1 VRYLCHNSQGT
12 AQIIAHQEKP
22 GVSTSRQCAFCQAP
36 LSRPDARFCT
46 KCGRQQPP
54 EGQLPVGAVL
64 NPPRK
69 ADAPTV
75 IGLPAATPPPATTM
89 LPPAGGTTMGVEALL
104 QINDGTTQNEVK
116 LGPLPMSLGRANDND
131 IVLASRFVSGHH
143 ARLEPEGNA
152 HRIIDVGSTNGL
164 LYEGKRIERRSLVDG
179 DVLRIGDPAT
189 GNFVTLTYR
198 NSGASRTPQ
207 AGQIARSYRLDP
219 NDTQITIGRAG
230 CDINLENPQVSRF
243 HCQIDRASTGQH
255 VLRDAGSTNGTFVNG
270 QRASQHALASGDVIQ
285 LGAFKLVYTGT
296 SLDEYD
302 QRGALRIDARAL
314 RRVVGQGKQQ
324 RTILHEVSLSIAP
337 REFVAIVGG
346 SGTGKSTLMKA
357 LCGYAPANSGTV
369 LINGDDFYVNFNA
382 YRGLLGYVPQDDII
396 HRGLPVGRALGYA
409 ARLRLPADTAPS
421 EIAGRVSRVLDDV
434 EMAPHRQTMV
444 ESLSGGQR
452 KRVSIGAELL
462 ADPSLFYLDEPTSGL
477 DPGLEKKMM
486 YTLRRLADSG
496 RTVLLVTH
504 ATANITQC
512 DHVIFM
518 AGGRAVFFGPPREA
532 LSFFNVTSGDFADI
546 YTKLDGPADPQSPLV
561 QRELK
566 AEYDALSKG
575 DAQSTP
581 TLAQGASSR
590 SAPTLAQL
598 WEAKYRNSPYYTR
611 YVTDRLAAVPQGPLG
626 GGTQLPTQA
635 GGRQPRISAASQFL
649 ILARRYIDLTLG
661 DRRNLWILFLQ
672 APIIGILL
680 LLVARADALLG
691 AQAAGLLQRGEA
703 KKVLFMLAT
712 VSVWFGIINAAREIA
727 KEQPIYRR
735 ERLVNLRIAAY
746 LGSKV
751 LVLGA
756 LVLLQTIVLLGIV
769 FAGVGFPTDTGVVML
784 PLLEVFVTLF
794 LTALAG
800 VGMGL
805 AISSFSATPDRA
817 ISLVPLALI
826 PQIIFA
832 GLIFKIQGLATPL
845 SWLTIS
851 RWSMLMPNP
860 NRLCNLPNTNDSGG
874 LPAGCS
880 PGFLESEAAYTHEPG
895 QLLFRWGI
903 LIIYTLV
910 CLLVAGWL
918 LKRRDREV

>member
-1 VRYLCHNSQGT
+1 
-12 AQIIAHQEKP
+12 
-22 GVSTSRQCAFCQAP
+22 VSTPRQCVYCQAP

-46 KCGRQQPP
+46 KCGRQQPT
-54 EGQLPVGAVL
+54 EGQLAPGAVL

-75 IGLPAATPPPATTM
+75 IGMPAPTPPPATTM
-89 LPPAGGTTMGVEALL
+89 LPPGGTTTGVEALL
-104 QINDGTTQNEVK
+104 QIDDGTSQNEIK
-116 LGPLPMSLGRANDND
+116 LGLLPMRMGRASDND
-131 IVLASRFVSGHH
+131 IVLASRFVSGYH
-143 ARLEPEGNA
+143 ARIEPEGNA
-152 HRIIDVGSTNGL
+152 HRIIDIGSTNGL
-164 LYEGKRIERRSLVDG
+164 LHEGKRVERRSLVDG
-179 DVLRIGDPAT
+179 DVLRIGDPVT

-198 NSGASRTPQ
+198 NSSASRTPQ

-219 NDTQITIGRAG
+219 NDAQITIGRSG
-230 CDINLENPQVSRF
+230 CDITLDNPQVSRF
-243 HCQIDRASTGQH
+243 HCQIDRISPTQH

-270 QRASQHALASGDVIQ
+270 QRVSQHPLASGDVIQ
-285 LGAFKLVYTGT
+285 IGAFKLVYTGT

-302 QRGALRIDARAL
+302 QRGALRIDARGL
-314 RRVVGQGKQQ
+314 QRIVGQGRQR
-324 RTILHEVSLSIAP
+324 RTILHDVSLSIEP

-357 LCGYAPANSGTV
+357 LCGYAPADKGTV
-369 LINGDDFYVNFNA
+369 LINGDDFYVNFDA
-382 YRGLLGYVPQDDII
+382 YRGVLGYVPQDDII

-409 ARLRLPADTAPS
+409 ARLRLPADTGPS
-421 EIAGRVSRVLDDV
+421 EIGARVGRVLDDV
-434 EMAPHRQTMV
+434 EMTDHRQTMV

-518 AGGRAVFFGPPREA
+518 AGGRVVFFGPPREA
-532 LSFFNVTSGDFADI
+532 LTFFNVTSGDFADI
-546 YTKLDGPADPQSPLV
+546 YTRLDGLADPNDPLV

-566 AEYDALSKG
+566 AEYDALTAQ
-575 DAQSTP
+575 DAQLKTQNAKP
-581 TLAQGASSR
+581 K
-590 SAPTLAQL
+590 TLAQL
-598 WEAKYRNSPYYTR
+598 WEMKYQASPYYAR
-611 YVTDRLAAVPQGPLG
+611 YVTDRLAEAPQGPPG
-626 GGTQLPTQA
+626 GGTSAPTSA

-649 ILARRYIDLTLG
+649 ILTRRYIDLTLG
-661 DRRNLWILFLQ
+661 DRRNLWILLLQ
-672 APIIGILL
+672 APIIAALL
-680 LLVARADALLG
+680 LLVARADALIG
-691 AQAAGLLQRGEA
+691 AQAVGLIQRGEA
-703 KKVLFMLAT
+703 KKLLFMLAT

-746 LGSKV
+746 LGSKMF
-751 LVLGA
+751 VLGL
-756 LVLLQTIVLLGIV
+756 LVLLQTIVLLGMIFV
-769 FAGVGFPTDTGVVML
+769 GVGFPADTGV
-784 PLLEVFVTLF
+784 LLMPIAEVFVTLL
-794 LTALAG
+794 LTAFAG

-817 ISLVPLALI
+817 ISIVPLALI

-832 GLIFKIQGLATPL
+832 GLIFKIEGLAAPL

-851 RWSMLMPNP
+851 RWSMDALGISIDL
-860 NRLCNLPNTNDSGG
+860 NRLCNLPNTSDSGG
-874 LPAGCS
+874 LPANCS
-880 PGFLESEAAYTHEPG
+880 PGFLETEATYTHEPG
-895 QLLFRWGI
+895 QLLLRWAI
-903 LIIYTLV
+903 LIGYTIV
-910 CLLVAGWL
+910 CLLLAAWM
-918 LKRRDREV
+918 LKRRDKEV